1 MLLGWLVYQER
12 KDLPSDLARQLKAAF
27 TSEIDARQYA
37 SLMRNVSVMAG
48 YKDTYVVKKSD
59 IDVSRVLGAP
69 MAKKSNLKSVRLS
82 DQVMD
87 YVINFE
93 GDGFNQ
99 KFENLVLFCMEQ
111 EEAKKQRLESLDQQ
125 ITKQYKKL
133 ETVRE
138 LSSEIGDVRRAL
150 THLERQTNDLSV
162 LMDKLLK
169 EEKEKDDELPFP

>member
-1 MLLGWLVYQER
+1 
-12 KDLPSDLARQLKAAF
+12 
-27 TSEIDARQYA
+27 
-37 SLMRNVSVMAG
+37 
-48 YKDTYVVKKSD
+48 
-59 IDVSRVLGAP
+59 

-82 DQVMD
+82 DQVID

-133 ETVRE
+133 EIVRE
-138 LSSEIGDVRRAL
+138 LSSEIGYVRRAL

>member
-1 MLLGWLVYQER
+1 
-12 KDLPSDLARQLKAAF
+12 
-27 TSEIDARQYA
+27 
-37 SLMRNVSVMAG
+37 
-48 YKDTYVVKKSD
+48 
-59 IDVSRVLGAP
+59 

-111 EEAKKQRLESLDQQ
+111 EETKKQRITLLDQQ
-125 ITKQYKKL
+125 IAKQYKKL
-133 ETVRE
+133 YALQQ

-150 THLERQTNDLSV
+150 THLERQANDLSA
-162 LMDKLLK
+162 LMDKLL
-169 EEKEKDDELPFP
+169 EDKDEDQELPFP

>member
-1 MLLGWLVYQER
+1 
-12 KDLPSDLARQLKAAF
+12 
-27 TSEIDARQYA
+27 
-37 SLMRNVSVMAG
+37 
-48 YKDTYVVKKSD
+48 
-59 IDVSRVLGAP
+59 

-111 EEAKKQRLESLDQQ
+111 EETKKQRITLLDQQ
-125 ITKQYKKL
+125 IAKRYKKL
-133 ETVRE
+133 YALQQ

-150 THLERQTNDLSV
+150 THLERQANDLSE
-162 LMDKLLK
+162 LMDELL
-169 EEKEKDDELPFP
+169 EDKDEDQELPFP